1 MTVGSSAADPQLLY
15 PGEERYRTLVET
27 IAVMVWSTPANGE
40 IETGQPA
47 WSAFTGQ
54 SFEELKGWGWLAA
67 IHPDDR
73 AATVQAWTRAV
84 ETATP
89 YQVEHRVRRHDGH
102 YRHLLARAHPVAGPD
117 GGIREWAG
125 LHIDIHDHK
134 ETAEMLRQAWTL
146 AEHRAAELDAVI
158 ESMADAVYI
167 GTEDGITKCN
177 ASALRQLGASS
188 LEDLQLRIGELGAK
202 FNVRY
207 PDGRPVPPAEL
218 SFVRALRGEVAV
230 DDVMARNAETG
241 EDVHIRGASAPVVL
255 NGQVIGAVAVNTD
268 ITDRVRV
275 GEERLQLLESE
286 RAARGE
292 AERANRLK
300 DEFVATLSHELRTPL
315 HAILGWTQI
324 LKSKRQDPQVFEQGL
339 QVIERNARAQAQ
351 MISDLLDM
359 SRIISGKM
367 RLDVQPVDLASV
379 VDNAAEAVRHAAEAK
394 GIRIVKTIDCRDGII
409 QGDPDRLQQVV
420 WNLLSNA
427 IRFTPSGGTVEVG
440 LESKTSGVEIH
451 VSDTGQGFDPAF
463 APFLFDRFR
472 QADASTTRTAG
483 GLGLGLAIVKQLVEI
498 HGGTV
503 KAESPGEG
511 QGATFTILLPLGKE
525 HEHGDDAGAAERPA
539 RPGEAPE
546 AACESLRGVRILVVD
561 DQDDAR
567 VLLDRVFVECGARVE
582 TAASAAEA
590 LEAVRRFR
598 PDVLVSDLG
607 MPGEDGYELIRKLR
621 ALPPD
626 QGGNLPSAAVSA
638 LARPEDQRRALQAG
652 YQVHIAKPVE
662 PPELIS
668 AVAKL
673 IGGGTIPYSK
683 T

>member
-218 SFVRALRGEVAV
+218 SFARALRGEVAV
-230 DDVMARNAETG
+230 DDVVATNAETG

-255 NGQVIGAVAVNTD
+255 NGQVIGAVAVNAD

-275 GEERLQLLESE
+275 AEERLQLLESE

-300 DEFVATLSHELRTPL
+300 
-315 HAILGWTQI
+315 
-324 LKSKRQDPQVFEQGL
+324 
-339 QVIERNARAQAQ
+339 VIERNARAQAQ
-351 MISDLLDM
+351 MISALLDM

-394 GIRIVKTIDCRDGII
+394 EIRIVKTIDRRDGII
-409 QGDPDRLQQVV
+409 HGDPDRLQQVV

-427 IRFTPSGGTVEVG
+427 IRFTPSGGTVRVG
-440 LESKTSGVEIH
+440 LESKSSGVEIR

-539 RPGEAPE
+539 RPGDAPE